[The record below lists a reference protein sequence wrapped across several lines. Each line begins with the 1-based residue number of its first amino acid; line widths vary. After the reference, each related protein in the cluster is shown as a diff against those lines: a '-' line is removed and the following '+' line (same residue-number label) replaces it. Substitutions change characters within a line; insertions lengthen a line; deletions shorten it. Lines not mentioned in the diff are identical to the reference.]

1 MWSAKVYQGTGGVV
15 EYTTLDQ
22 IRKYA
27 PSIMAMKKRGSNEY
41 HKYINIYKGK
51 FDYEKKP
58 MYFIQY
64 DGFMTC
70 NPDRL
75 VMYNSKDG
83 RVNGWIERDKNTGAV
98 YWHTTDGKMKRL

>member
-70 NPDRL
+70 TKRGDATVGTYTRSGK
-75 VMYNSKDG
+75 YNNSWFHSSEVLRHQRYDFF
-83 RVNGWIERDKNTGAV
+83 
-98 YWHTTDGKMKRL
+98 